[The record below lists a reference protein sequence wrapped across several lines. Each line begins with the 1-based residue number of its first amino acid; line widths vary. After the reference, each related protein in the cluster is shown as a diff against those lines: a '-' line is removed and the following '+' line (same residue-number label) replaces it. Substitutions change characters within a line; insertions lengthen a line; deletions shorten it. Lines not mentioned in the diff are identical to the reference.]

1 MQAFGVVSVMVA
13 TIGTNT
19 VVPLRAGV
27 SFLKVTVAN
36 GWFVDV
42 AQTQRH
48 NFSLNVAKNAAW
60 FATGAAAKPTGDKI
74 TIFLGF

>member
-1 MQAFGVVSVMVA
+1 MVA

-19 VVPLRAGV
+19 VVPLRVGA
-27 SFLKVTVAN
+27 SFLKVTFAN
-36 GWFVDV
+36 GWFVEV

-60 FATGAAAKPTGDKI
+60 FATGAAAKPTGDK
-74 TIFLGF
+74 TKVLF